1 MWQDLCALLQHPEPI
16 AYALERAH
24 GRHWLPQ
31 ALQARQEALRKGR
44 ANLDTQMDRLTQAY
58 LAAMIPLEEYQRRR
72 RSLEER
78 IQALETQMTQLE
90 AQVDRRAEVVGLVSS
105 IEAFC
110 QRVQARLTNATFEHK
125 RRWVELLID
134 RVIVTD
140 EDVEIRY
147 VIPTHPRS
155 EHVRFCQLRKDYFD
169 DIIQIFGLANDDCR
183 PVRFVI
189 ALDGR
194 SIRLTA
200 VDRDRLGDTISA
212 GRFLEKIQSRFL
224 IPLLREQEVNGL
236 TVFVHGAIQIAP
248 LSFDPN
254 IRFVHPPAQ
263 PHRPLAAVERRFE
276 LGSVLQHPAVNRGVV
291 HRYPTFPHQFFDLA
305 VA

>member
-1 MWQDLCALLQHPEPI
+1 
-16 AYALERAH
+16 LERAH

-31 ALQARQEALRKGR
+31 ELQARQEALRKGR

-58 LAAMIPLEEYQRRR
+58 LAAIIPLEEYQRRR

-110 QRVQARLTNATFEHK
+110 QRVQASLTHATFEQK
-125 RRWVELLID
+125 RRLVELLID

-169 DIIQIFGLANDDCR
+169 DVVQILHLPDDDWVPCSLLSRLMAASLASL
-183 PVRFVI
+183 PSMVI
-189 ALDGR
+189 VSGTPFRQMA
-194 SIRLTA
+194 
-200 VDRDRLGDTISA
+200 
-212 GRFLEKIQSRFL
+212 FLRN
-224 IPLLREQEVNGL
+224 R
-236 TVFVHGAIQIAP
+236 H
-248 LSFDPN
+248 
-254 IRFVHPPAQ
+254 
-263 PHRPLAAVERRFE
+263 AA
-276 LGSVLQHPAVNRGVV
+276 S
-291 HRYPTFPHQFFDLA
+291 
-305 VA
+305 

>member
-44 ANLDTQMDRLTQAY
+44 ANLDTQLDRLTQAY

-78 IQALETQMTQLE
+78 SQALETQMPQLE

-105 IEAFC
+105 IAACC
-110 QRVQARLTNATFEHK
+110 QRVQARLTNAPFEQQ

-140 EDVEIRY
+140 EAVEIRY

-155 EHVRFCQLRKDYFD
+155 EHVRSCQLRKDYFHHIVEVAHLTD
-169 DIIQIFGLANDDCR
+169 WRSESPSANCR
-183 PVRFVI
+183 IVASARRQGGRAGCPCVGNSATKVSSVNNGSTPSASRRYRFPSGK
-189 ALDGR
+189 AAR
-194 SIRLTA
+194 ATRA
-200 VDRDRLGDTISA
+200 VS
-212 GRFLEKIQSRFL
+212 
-224 IPLLREQEVNGL
+224 
-236 TVFVHGAIQIAP
+236 
-248 LSFDPN
+248 
-254 IRFVHPPAQ
+254 
-263 PHRPLAAVERRFE
+263 
-276 LGSVLQHPAVNRGVV
+276 
-291 HRYPTFPHQFFDLA
+291 
-305 VA
+305 